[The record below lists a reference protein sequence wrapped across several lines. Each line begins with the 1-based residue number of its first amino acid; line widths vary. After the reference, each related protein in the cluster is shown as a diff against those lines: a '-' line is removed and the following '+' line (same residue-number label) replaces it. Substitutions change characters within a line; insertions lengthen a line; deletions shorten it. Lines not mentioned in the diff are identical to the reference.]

1 MHGIL
6 KLIGGAA
13 LALALLFSV
22 SAPVQAG
29 SDVVSSGTFRGA
41 SKHVTSGGI
50 TVVKTATGTLVILDQ
65 DFSLDGAPDP
75 KLGFGKD
82 GKYDTAAKIAHL
94 SKKTGLQVYKVPA
107 GVDASK
113 YNEFYV
119 WCEKF
124 SVPLGVAS
132 LK

>member
-1 MHGIL
+1 MNGIF
-6 KLIGGAA
+6 KTISGAA
-13 LALALLFSV
+13 LAIALLFSV

-41 SKHVTSGGI
+41 SNHATSGGVSI
-50 TVVKTATGTLVILDQ
+50 VKTADGTVVILAQ
-65 DFSLDGAPDP
+65 NFSLDGAPDP

-82 GKYDTAAKIAHL
+82 GKYDSAAKVAHL
-94 SKKTGLQVYKVPA
+94 GKNEGRQVYEIPA
-107 GVDASK
+107 GIDVTK

-119 WCEKF
+119 WCEKY
-124 SVPLGVAS
+124 SVPLGVAA

>member
-1 MHGIL
+1 MNGIL
-6 KLIGGAA
+6 KTISGAA
-13 LALALLFSV
+13 LGIALLFSV
-22 SAPVQAG
+22 SVPVQAG

-41 SKHVTSGGI
+41 NKHITSGGI
-50 TVVKTATGTLVILDQ
+50 TVVKTAAGTLIILDR

-82 GKYDTAAKIAHL
+82 GKYDSAAKVAHL
-94 SKKTGLQVYKVPA
+94 SKKNGLQVYKVPA
-107 GVDASK
+107 GIDASK
-113 YNEFYV
+113 YNELYV

-124 SVPLGVAS
+124 SVSLGVAA